1 MGGIGSYIY
10 RIEPRDV
17 DFTRQVTLMAV
28 GDDILHAA
36 GEDADHNGFGLRV
49 LGANNAS
56 WVLSRFAVEMERR
69 PVQYEKLIVET
80 WVGEVSRLMTT
91 RNFRVLDEHG
101 KRIGAAVS
109 YWAMIDLTT
118 RQPLDLRS
126 NPDYLKAV
134 CEEPSPIE
142 KPGRIARVN
151 PTQSVSH
158 RVVYSDVDF
167 NRHANS
173 MKYLE
178 WMVDMLPVEWH
189 TERVC
194 RRYTLNFMHEARY
207 GDSLEV
213 CFEDAPV
220 SLFEI
225 RNAEGTALCR
235 ASLEWR

>member
-1 MGGIGSYIY
+1 MGETGCYTY

-17 DFTRQVTLMAV
+17 DFTRQATLMAL

-36 GEDADHNGFGLRV
+36 GEDADRNGFGLRV

-69 PVQYEKLIVET
+69 PAQYEKLRVET
-80 WVGEVSRLMTT
+80 WVGDVSRLMTT
-91 RNFRVLDEHG
+91 RNFRVLDEQG
-101 KRIGAAVS
+101 NRIGAAVS
-109 YWAMIDLTT
+109 YWAMIDLSS
-118 RQPLDLRS
+118 RQPLDLRN

-134 CEEPSPIE
+134 RDEPSPIE
-142 KPGRIARVN
+142 KPGRIARVE
-151 PTQSVSH
+151 PSRTEAH

-207 GDSLEV
+207 GDLLDI

-220 SLFEI
+220 SLFEV

-235 ASLEWR
+235 ASLEWK